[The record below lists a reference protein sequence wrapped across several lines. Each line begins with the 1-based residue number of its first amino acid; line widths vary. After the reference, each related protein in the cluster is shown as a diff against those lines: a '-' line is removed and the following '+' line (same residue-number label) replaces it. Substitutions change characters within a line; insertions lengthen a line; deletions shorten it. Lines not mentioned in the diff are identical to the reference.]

1 VAGLDPGAGVT
12 RIVHVRSGQG
22 LYGAERSL
30 LALAT
35 ATEAPFEPAVVSLVR
50 PGREDAL
57 GAAAGRLGIPA
68 TRVEAPGR
76 LSPSALGPLA
86 RLARGGVLHAH
97 DYKALVLALAAG
109 ALARVP
115 VVATFHGDIGNV
127 RRVVL
132 YERLARWAARF
143 TQGVAATSE
152 PLADH
157 IRAAAPRARVHVIPN
172 GIPVPPLPTAATRAS
187 AREALGLSPGLVV
200 VAFVGRL
207 SPEKAPE
214 VLLRAVSGTGLA
226 LLVAGEGPLRDALE
240 AEAKADAGQVR
251 FLGFRADV
259 APVLAAADVLG
270 LPSRTEGLPMAALE
284 AMAAGLPVIASA
296 VGSLPEVLA
305 DGAGVLVPPGDVSA
319 LRLALERLSSP
330 EVRAAV
336 GAEGRRRVE
345 SRYAATTMA
354 RRYRELL
361 YQPALDSTRGRAGS
375 PLLHAR

>member
-1 VAGLDPGAGVT
+1 MT
-12 RIVHVRSGQG
+12 RIVHVRSAQG

-30 LALAT
+30 LALAA

-50 PGREDAL
+50 PGRADAL
-57 GAAAGRLGIPA
+57 GPAATGLGIPA
-68 TRVEAPGR
+68 TRVEARGR
-76 LSPSALGPLA
+76 LSPSALGPLV
-86 RLARGGVLHAH
+86 RLARGGLLHAH

-109 ALARVP
+109 ALARAP
-115 VVATFHGDIGNV
+115 VVATFHGDTGHL

-143 TQGVAATSE
+143 TRGVAAPSE
-152 PLADH
+152 PLAER
-157 IRAAAPRARVHVIPN
+157 IRGAAPRTPVHVIPN
-172 GIPVPPLPTAATRAS
+172 GIPVGALPTAAARSS
-187 AREALGLSPGLVV
+187 AREALHLPAGIPV

-214 VLLRAVSGTGLA
+214 VLVRAIRGTGLR

-240 AEAKADAGQVR
+240 AEADAGQVR
-251 FLGFRADV
+251 FLGFLTDV
-259 APVLAAADVLG
+259 APVLAAADMLA

-284 AMAAGLPVIASA
+284 AMAAGLPVVASA

-319 LRLALERLSSP
+319 LRLALERLSAP
-330 EVRAAV
+330 EARATVA
-336 GAEGRRRVE
+336 AAARRRVE

-354 RRYRELL
+354 QRYRELL
-361 YQPALDSTRGRAGS
+361 YQPALESTRGRAGS